1 MCVLFVCLFTNIVRG
16 GGVKNRK
23 SQGLGANEISS
34 MRSPISLR
42 QPRTF
47 LGAAMSLHATFDV
60 GSFAIKQQRLQNTGY
75 VYTSFLAAR
84 AQGLLKLTQR
94 LQGFNVSKVHENAV
108 QI

>member
-47 LGAAMSLHATFDV
+47 LGAELTCNIRRWFVRHQAAAASEHRVRIYFVLS
-60 GSFAIKQQRLQNTGY
+60 GSSSRAPQTYTAPPGFQR
-75 VYTSFLAAR
+75 F
-84 AQGLLKLTQR
+84 QG
-94 LQGFNVSKVHENAV
+94 A
-108 QI
+108 